1 MISHS
6 DDVTLLNI
14 YQYKLDSLNIKITPQ
29 QKEHSINVIQSL
41 YIILVKSR
49 SNPFLEAT
57 SNKQ

>member
-14 YQYKLDSLNIKITPQ
+14 YQYKLDCLNIKITPQ
-29 QKEHSINVIQSL
+29 QKGHSINVIQSL

-49 SNPFLEAT
+49 SNPFLETT